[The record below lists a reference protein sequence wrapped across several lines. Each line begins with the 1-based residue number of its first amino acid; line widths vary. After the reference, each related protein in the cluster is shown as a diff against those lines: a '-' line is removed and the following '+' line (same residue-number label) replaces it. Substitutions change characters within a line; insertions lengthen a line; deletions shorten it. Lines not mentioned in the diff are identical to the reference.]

1 MTTFAALFL
10 AHLIADFPLQTNR
23 IYKLKSESS
32 RGIAIHVA
40 VHILVAAILIERPF
54 QHLSLLLALS
64 LIHFTIDWSKI
75 HWPTRRHTPGFLLDQ
90 LAHFVSILLIA
101 LWQPN
106 VPVTLPGW
114 LLWLDILLSLIP
126 ALMTFFWVWA
136 TDLQTEMPD
145 NPTVNWASR
154 TLLPVSQQLGS
165 ILVIMLAITS
175 LPFLV

>member
-10 AHLIADFPLQTNR
+10 AHLIADFPLQTDR

-54 QHLSLLLALS
+54 QHLPLLLVLA

-75 HWPTRRHTPGFLLDQ
+75 HWHTRRQTPGFLLDQ
-90 LAHFVSILLIA
+90 LTHFISILLIA

-106 VPVTLPGW
+106 VPVILPLW

-126 ALMTFFWVWA
+126 ALMTLFWVWA
-136 TDLQTEMPD
+136 TDLRVDLPD
-145 NPTVNWASR
+145 NRTVNWASR
-154 TLLPVSQQLGS
+154 TLLSVSQQLGS
-165 ILVIMLAITS
+165 LFVIILVLTS